1 MKRGACGGIRDEAVR
16 RSGVGGVLQGSDKV
30 HGKRANGCRSHTLV
44 RLVLFVNN
52 QRLELFVR
60 QPQSEYLSK
69 MSDSE
74 NDAGVPLME
83 PLSDSDAPAPTK
95 ANKRKRDA
103 DGKKSAKRRKLKKPK
118 DVEDDA
124 LDAEL
129 GVNHALGHMDSSLMA
144 DHIAQ
149 RTRRFRPKLSVVEVE
164 DFHLPGAH
172 SSIRN
177 RVARRLTTHYSK
189 DNR

>member
-1 MKRGACGGIRDEAVR
+1 
-16 RSGVGGVLQGSDKV
+16 
-30 HGKRANGCRSHTLV
+30 
-44 RLVLFVNN
+44 
-52 QRLELFVR
+52 
-60 QPQSEYLSK
+60 

-74 NDAGVPLME
+74 DDAGVPLVE

-129 GVNHALGHMDSSLMA
+129 GVNHAIGHMDNSLMA

-164 DFHLPGAH
+164 DFHIPGAYRL
-172 SSIRN
+172 IWN
-177 RVARRLTTHYSK
+177 RMVWRLTIYFSE

>member
-1 MKRGACGGIRDEAVR
+1 
-16 RSGVGGVLQGSDKV
+16 
-30 HGKRANGCRSHTLV
+30 
-44 RLVLFVNN
+44 
-52 QRLELFVR
+52 
-60 QPQSEYLSK
+60 

-74 NDAGVPLME
+74 NEAGVPLVE
-83 PLSDSDAPAPTK
+83 ALSDSDAPAPTK
-95 ANKRKRDA
+95 TSKRKRDA

-149 RTRRFRPKLSVVEVE
+149 RTRRFRPKLSVVEIE
-164 DFHLPGAH
+164 DFHIPGAPCLTW
-172 SSIRN
+172 N
-177 RVARRLTTHYSK
+177 RMVSRLTAYFSE